1 MDATATLLVEL
12 RSDPR
17 FLLLVQKIKQ
27 ARPQIPE
34 WQPGMSPEEWMHQSS
49 LRRGFDLAVS
59 FFHLFEDER

>member
-12 RSDPR
+12 RADPR
-17 FLLLVQKIKQ
+17 FLLLVQKLKQ

-34 WQPGMSPEEWMHQSS
+34 WQPGANAEDWMHQSS

-59 FFHLFEDER
+59 FLGLFEGE